1 MWVHSSY
8 ENCVVGK
15 ERQRAQDSGGQM
27 FTMKPG
33 IEVKIVQIVRGKGKS
48 DDMDV

>member
-1 MWVHSSY
+1 MGAHSSY

-15 ERQRAQDSGGQM
+15 ERQRAQDSEGQI

-33 IEVKIVQIVRGKGKS
+33 IEVKIVQIVRGKRNP
-48 DDMDV
+48 DDMEV